1 MRIGELADTARTRPS
16 ALRYYEQRG
25 LMQPP
30 TRTPAGYRDY
40 PPAAVPRLEF
50 IARARTAGLSLSQI
64 AAVLAIRDSG
74 TAPCVHVRDL
84 LDRKLADLEQQIEQL
99 HLLRTGIRKLRARA
113 TDSAAQTCTAE
124 SICNLI

>member
-16 ALRYYEQRG
+16 TLRYYEQRG

-50 IARARTAGLSLSQI
+50 IARARAAGLSLSQI

-74 TAPCVHVRDL
+74 TAPCVHVRNL
-84 LDRKLADLEQQIEQL
+84 LDRKLADLEQQIEEL
-99 HLLRTGIRKLRARA
+99 HLLRTGIRKLRAQA
-113 TDSAAQTCTAE
+113 TDNAAQTCTAE